1 MHIDRRLNSRY
12 LQFLDEADLLADNI
26 AILAAP
32 GKLVAQGSPVALKSN
47 LGQGYAVEVRFHHT
61 DDQEKLAQ
69 LPPNDLLPAI
79 REFAPRAYVTKSSPF
94 LASYHLMSKDSTV
107 VENVL
112 QIFDQR
118 AGAYFVDSYDIRGA
132 SIEDIFLDLMNKE
145 QGKEQGKEVV
155 TNRDDET
162 KLEGSF
168 SEEPLELSGGRK
180 RTPLS
185 QAFTIFHKRAL
196 IARRAWLSL
205 LMAVGVGI
213 AGSCI
218 PLFFLDNQPIS
229 CVRTYQPLKRIP
241 LFLPALP
248 TDDEIFIAPAATAAA
263 LGPLAGN
270 MTISPISDNQEFVST
285 IQQNYWNIPF
295 GGISLNLSSGQSLIA
310 WETDPP
316 GISALGL
323 LNLVSNVVYNA
334 RLNAT
339 SPGTTSIIGANYA
352 SFPLRSIRGLNTFR
366 WLIFFGA
373 AMVSIVMSASKT
385 SLVNIPQA
393 VYPAFFSL
401 YVSRERRS
409 SVQAMQLS
417 NGLANPVGLWLGHL
431 MFDSLFTVFIAT
443 ITIIIFSTT
452 TNQFNGPG
460 LLVRGFPSG
469 CDGTKY

>member
-1 MHIDRRLNSRY
+1 MHIDRRLSSRY

-47 LGQGYAVEVRFHHT
+47 LGQGYTVEVRFHHT

-285 IQQNYWNIPF
+285 IQQN
-295 GGISLNLSSGQSLIA
+295 
-310 WETDPP
+310 
-316 GISALGL
+316 
-323 LNLVSNVVYNA
+323 
-334 RLNAT
+334 
-339 SPGTTSIIGANYA
+339 
-352 SFPLRSIRGLNTFR
+352 
-366 WLIFFGA
+366 
-373 AMVSIVMSASKT
+373 
-385 SLVNIPQA
+385 
-393 VYPAFFSL
+393 
-401 YVSRERRS
+401 
-409 SVQAMQLS
+409 
-417 NGLANPVGLWLGHL
+417 
-431 MFDSLFTVFIAT
+431 
-443 ITIIIFSTT
+443 
-452 TNQFNGPG
+452 
-460 LLVRGFPSG
+460 
-469 CDGTKY
+469 